1 MVRIGRGGESQSQS
15 DSDSAEGDGDSGS
28 DSDGDSPE
36 SVWEGI
42 ARVVRG
48 SVGRLVELDQ
58 GGLTDWA
65 RVDKV
70 SDRRSCTSQ

>member
-1 MVRIGRGGESQSQS
+1 VVRIGRGGESQSQS
-15 DSDSAEGDGDSGS
+15 QSHSGSGSDSESDSAE
-28 DSDGDSPE
+28 
-36 SVWEGI
+36 SVREGI

-48 SVGRLVELDQ
+48 NVGRLVELDQ

-70 SDRRSCTSQ
+70 SDRRSCTIW